1 MNDAILTAPQNE
13 VQQPAQAEVSLFR
26 AIGSASPELNHTM
39 KINNQYQSLKKSAVV
54 NSNFMD
60 SFDSLDDKW
69 QPKKSKSFLSDEDEL
84 FK

>member
-1 MNDAILTAPQNE
+1 
-13 VQQPAQAEVSLFR
+13 
-26 AIGSASPELNHTM
+26 M
-39 KINNQYQSLKKSAVV
+39 KLNNQYQSLKKSAIV